1 MLFPPAT
8 PHPPTPLHI
17 IFFFFDLLPLLKQG
31 GEKNIKVNETV
42 LLKYIYIWIKFLM
55 YKILF

>member
-8 PHPPTPLHI
+8 PPPPSI
-17 IFFFFDLLPLLKQG
+17 KFFIDLLPLLKQG
-31 GEKNIKVNETV
+31 GEKNMKVNETV